1 LEAHPDAKV
10 TVFAVWIPMM
20 PGDARSEWDAHVLN
34 DPRVVSLWDGQRI
47 VGNWFAEHG
56 TAGIGSPGYPV
67 WDAYFAYP
75 KDERSLDDPIAAG
88 SEIISHTDA
97 LEQRFV
103 PLLER

>member
-1 LEAHPDAKV
+1 M
-10 TVFAVWIPMM
+10 PMM
-20 PGDARSEWDAHVLN
+20 PGDARSEWDSHVLN
-34 DPRVVSLWDGQRI
+34 DPRVVNLWDGDRLA
-47 VGNWFAEHG
+47 GNWFAEQR
-56 TAGIGSPGYPV
+56 TAGLGEPGYPV

-75 KDERSLDDPIAAG
+75 KAEASLQKPLAAG